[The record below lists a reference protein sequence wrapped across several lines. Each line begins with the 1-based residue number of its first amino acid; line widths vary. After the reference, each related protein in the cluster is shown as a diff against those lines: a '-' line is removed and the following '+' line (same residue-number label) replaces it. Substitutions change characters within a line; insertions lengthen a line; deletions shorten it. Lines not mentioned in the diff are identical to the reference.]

1 VRYRRQ
7 REYHRTE
14 RTSAARAA
22 RLLATVLAAG
32 TGAAACGAMP
42 FVLDGDAEYVRVT
55 YAGDLESAT
64 AVAKRHCAQ
73 FERVP
78 RFREI
83 EESAVY
89 FFCVRP

>member
-1 VRYRRQ
+1 VRYPRQ

-14 RTSAARAA
+14 RPSAAKVA
-22 RLLATVLAAG
+22 RLLAVGLAIGAGAAG
-32 TGAAACGAMP
+32 CGAKP
-42 FVLDGDAEYVRVT
+42 FVLDGDADYVRVT
-55 YAGDLESAT
+55 YAGDMESAT
-64 AVAKRHCAQ
+64 AAAQQHCAQ

-83 EESAVY
+83 EESVAF

>member
-1 VRYRRQ
+1 VRCRRQ
-7 REYHRTE
+7 REYPRTE
-14 RTSAARAA
+14 RASAAKAA
-22 RLLATVLAAG
+22 RLLAVGLAAG
-32 TGAAACGAMP
+32 AVACAPKP
-42 FVLDGDAEYVRVT
+42 FVLDGDADYVRVT
-55 YAGDLESAT
+55 YAGDMESAT

-83 EESAVY
+83 EESVVY

>member
-14 RTSAARAA
+14 RTSAAKAA
-22 RLLATVLAAG
+22 RLLAVVLATGA
-32 TGAAACGAMP
+32 GAAACGATP
-42 FVLDGDAEYVRVT
+42 FVLDGDADYVRVT
-55 YAGDLESAT
+55 YAGDMESAT
-64 AVAKRHCAQ
+64 AAATRHCAQ

-78 RFREI
+78 RLREI
-83 EESAVY
+83 EESVAF

>member
-7 REYHRTE
+7 REYHRTK
-14 RTSAARAA
+14 RTRAAKAA
-22 RLLATVLAAG
+22 RLLVLGLAAG
-32 TGAAACGAMP
+32 AAAACGPKP
-42 FVLDGDAEYVRVT
+42 FVLDGNADYVRVT
-55 YAGDLESAT
+55 YAGDVQSAT
-64 AVAKRHCAQ
+64 ATATRHCAQ

-83 EESAVY
+83 EESVAY